1 MKIFLSSLFFKPQK
15 RYFLTFA
22 LASLSLLL
30 GLLLLTSCCF
40 APDSLAKIASS
51 VTDTKI
57 ISIDSVEEI
66 LKDASSYSKAFVK
79 DSNEKIVWQP
89 SSVMEISITQSEQQS
104 DSLDSSQTSMQS
116 SSESSTQTSSQNNS
130 DNKYFEVGK
139 TIYFKAAGKL
149 PDAKIEETDTSNS
162 SQDNKLSFVWDLGN
176 GDKFEGKE
184 LNYFFKEPGVYTIT
198 LKASSGSASDE
209 AIATIWVVEY
219 MDNLRILK
227 KYNCIVEVED
237 ILENIGPGNLKD
249 VTLGLDIPTDIDP
262 FQKVNSVTT
271 ELKDYKEVN
280 DKISNTF
287 YNFYLGKINEGSSKS
302 VKAFYEVTMMDFELK
317 DDIVN
322 PQSYD
327 EDIYLKE
334 LKQYTKSDK
343 YIDSSNK
350 AIIETAKQVVG
361 TETVPYIIAEKL
373 YNFVI
378 NKLEYDYEKYE
389 QKSGSRK
396 TNKASEILSL
406 DKGVCQD
413 YSILYA
419 ALCRAAGIPAKYAA
433 GVPIKTTAYAESKEI
448 ADGHA
453 WNEINLPGLG
463 WIPIDTT
470 AEKEFMSENDSLNL
484 KTYYDVRPKSLGFYY
499 YYESTEPQSNIS
511 YLMRVKDIE
520 TSDFTAI
527 TNQQYF
533 EFVESLTGNK

>member
-1 MKIFLSSLFFKPQK
+1 MFLSSLFFKPQK
-15 RYFLTFA
+15 RHFFTFV
-22 LASLSLLL
+22 LAALSLLL
-30 GLLLLTSCCF
+30 GLALLTSCCF
-40 APDSLAKIASS
+40 TPDALDKIASS
-51 VTDTKI
+51 ATDTKI
-57 ISIDSVEEI
+57 INADSIEKI
-66 LKDASSYSKAFVK
+66 LEDASSYPKANVR
-79 DSNEKIVWQP
+79 DGNEKIVWQP
-89 SSVMEISITQSEQQS
+89 SSVMEISISQSEQQS
-104 DSLDSSQTSMQS
+104 GSQSSSQTSIQS
-116 SSESSTQTSSQNNS
+116 NSESTTQTSSPGNLE
-130 DNKYFEVGK
+130 NKYFEVGK
-139 TIYFKAAGKL
+139 PLYFKAAGKL
-149 PDAKIEETDTSNS
+149 PEAKIDQTAASDG
-162 SQDNKLSFVWDLGN
+162 SQNNELSFTWDLGN
-176 GDKFEGKE
+176 GEKFEGKE
-184 LNYFFKEPGVYTIT
+184 LSYTFKEPGAYTLT

-227 KYNCIVEVED
+227 KYNCIVEIED
-237 ILENIGPGNLKD
+237 ILQNNGPGNLKD
-249 VTLGLDIPTDIDP
+249 VTFGLDIPTDIDP
-262 FQKVNSVTT
+262 FQKITSIAT
-271 ELKDYKEVN
+271 EFKDYKEVN
-280 DKISNTF
+280 DKIGNTF

-302 VKAFYEVTMMDFELK
+302 VKAFYDVTMTDFELR

-327 EDIYLKE
+327 EDIYSKE

-343 YIDSSNK
+343 YIDSNNK

-361 TETVPYIIAEKL
+361 TETVPYVIAEKL

-378 NKLEYDYEKYE
+378 NKLEYDYEKYA

-396 TNKASEILSL
+396 TNKASEILNL

-433 GVPIKTTAYAESKEI
+433 GVPIRTTTYAESKEI

-463 WIPIDTT
+463 WVPIDTT
-470 AEKEFMSENDSLNL
+470 AEQEFMSENVSLNL

-499 YYESTEPQSNIS
+499 YYETTEPQSDIS
-511 YLMRVKDIE
+511 YFMRVKDIE
-520 TSDFTAI
+520 TSDFNAI

-533 EFVESLTGNK
+533 EFVDSITSNK

>member
-1 MKIFLSSLFFKPQK
+1 M
-15 RYFLTFA
+15 
-22 LASLSLLL
+22 LA
-30 GLLLLTSCCF
+30 LLLLTSCCF
-40 APDSLAKIASS
+40 TPDTMDKIASIA
-51 VTDTKI
+51 TDTKI
-57 ISIDSVEEI
+57 ISTDSIENI
-66 LKDASSYSKAFVK
+66 LKDASSYPKANVR
-79 DSNEKIVWQP
+79 DGNEKIVWQP
-89 SSVMEISITQSEQQS
+89 SSVMEISISQSEPQS
-104 DSLDSSQTSMQS
+104 DSQS
-116 SSESSTQTSSQNNS
+116 SSQASTESDSESTAKTSSPGNLE
-130 DNKYFEVGK
+130 NKYFEIGK
-139 TIYFKAAGKL
+139 PLYFKATGKL
-149 PDAKIEETDTSNS
+149 PDAKIEETDTGDG
-162 SQDNKLSFVWDLGN
+162 SQTNNLSFEWDLGN
-176 GDKFEGKE
+176 GEKFEGKE
-184 LNYFFKEPGVYTIT
+184 LNYIFKEPGAYTIT
-198 LKASSGSASDE
+198 LKASFGSASDD

-227 KYNCIVEVED
+227 KYNCIVEIED
-237 ILENIGPGNLKD
+237 ILQNNGPGNLKD
-249 VTLGLDIPTDIDP
+249 VTIGLDVPTDINP
-262 FQKVNSVTT
+262 FQKINSIAT

-280 DKISNTF
+280 DKIGNTF

-302 VKAFYEVTMMDFELK
+302 VKAFYDVTLTDFELR

-327 EDIYLKE
+327 EEIYAKE

-343 YIDSSNK
+343 YIDSNNK

-361 TETVPYIIAEKL
+361 TETVPYVIAEKL

-389 QKSGSRK
+389 QESGSRK
-396 TNKASEILSL
+396 TNKASEILNL

-433 GVPIKTTAYAESKEI
+433 GVPIRTTAYAESKEI
-448 ADGHA
+448 SDGHA

-463 WIPIDTT
+463 WVPIDTT
-470 AEKEFMSENDSLNL
+470 AEQEFMSENDSLNL

-499 YYESTEPQSNIS
+499 YYESTEPQSNTS
-511 YLMRVKDIE
+511 YLMRVKDID

-533 EFVESLTGNK
+533 EFVDSLTGNK